1 MRRHLVEPLEELPQG
16 IVPLLQLLDGL
27 LLLKDVQVDLSDPLV
42 DLESEGSLL
51 GLVAL
56 VLRLLQ
62 QVNVVLLIEVA
73 FQLHLTG
80 LLFQS
85 VLLLDD
91 VLHLG

>member
-42 DLESEGSLL
+42 DLESKGSLL